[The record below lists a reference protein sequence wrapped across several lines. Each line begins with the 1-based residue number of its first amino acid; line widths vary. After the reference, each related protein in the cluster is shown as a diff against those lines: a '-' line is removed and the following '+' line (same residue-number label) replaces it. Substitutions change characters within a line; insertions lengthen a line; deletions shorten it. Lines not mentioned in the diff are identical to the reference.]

1 MTVEGGGM
9 SYLENIQEPAD
20 LKLLTYPEMKELSA
34 EIREFLINKVT
45 RTGGHLGPNLGVVE
59 LTLAIHRVFDSP
71 KDPIIFDT
79 GHQAYVHKIITGR
92 MDQFDTLRQ
101 KDGLSGY
108 PDRSESKHDW
118 VESSHASASLS
129 YADGL
134 SKAFD
139 LGGVS
144 DRNIVVVVGDGALT
158 GGMTWEALNNIAE
171 RKSKNMTIV
180 VNDNGRSY
188 APTIGGLAEKLTK
201 LRTENVYEWWMDQTK
216 RNLQKRGK
224 FGEFVYSLL
233 HGFKTGIKDTV
244 VPEPLYSDLGFKYL
258 GPVDGHDQRALETT
272 LERARDFNGPVIVHA
287 VTRKGEGYSFA
298 EHDQKDHMHTTDAI
312 DPETGEALEPR
323 KPGWTAVFA
332 REMLQLAAKDPD
344 MVAISAA
351 MAGPVGL
358 APFREKYPDRFFDV
372 GIAEQHALTS
382 ASGLALGGKKPVVAI
397 YSTFMNRVFDQLLMD
412 VALIKQP
419 VTVVLDRAGVTGPDG
434 ASHNGMWDLSLLSIV
449 PGVKVA
455 APRDPLR
462 LRMEL
467 REAVRVEDGP
477 TVIRFPKGIVVDDIP
492 EIRQTD
498 DGVDVLYEDG
508 NDILLVAVGT
518 FARRGLA
525 AAKRLAEKGIK
536 MTVIDPRWVLP
547 IPESVIE
554 MAGQAKMVVVYEDNG
569 INGGVGSVL
578 GNELNKRE
586 CDVPIRQ
593 LALRQEFLDIGTRR
607 EVLREHGL
615 NVDTATERIENWWRS
630 LSGE

>member
-1 MTVEGGGM
+1 M
-9 SYLENIQEPAD
+9 SYLEGIQEPAD
-20 LKLLTYPEMKELSA
+20 LKLLTYPEMEKLSE

-45 RTGGHLGPNLGVVE
+45 RTGGHLGPTLGVVE
-59 LTLAIHRVFDSP
+59 LTLAIHRVFQSP

-79 GHQAYVHKIITGR
+79 GHQAYVHKMLTGR
-92 MDQFDTLRQ
+92 MGEFDTLRQ

-108 PDRSESKHDW
+108 PSRKESKHDW

-139 LGGVS
+139 SGGVS

-171 RKSKNMTIV
+171 RKSKNITIV

-188 APTIGGLAEKLTK
+188 SPTIGGLAEKLTQ

-216 RNLQKRGK
+216 RNLKKRGK
-224 FGEFVYSLL
+224 LGEFIYSLL

-298 EHDQKDHMHTTDAI
+298 EHDHKDHMHTTDAI
-312 DPETGEALEPR
+312 DPATGQSLEPK

-332 REMLQLAAKDPD
+332 REMLRLASRDPD
-344 MVAISAA
+344 LVAISAA

-358 APFREKYPDRFFDV
+358 APFRERYPERFFDV

-382 ASGLALGGKKPVVAI
+382 AAGLALGGKKPVVAI
-397 YSTFMNRVFDQLLMD
+397 YSTFMNRAFDQLLMD

-434 ASHNGMWDLSLLSIV
+434 ASHDGMWDLSLLSIV
-449 PGVKVA
+449 PGVRVA

-462 LRMEL
+462 LRQEL
-467 REAVRVEDGP
+467 REAVDIKNGP
-477 TVIRFPKGIVVDDIP
+477 TAIRFPKGIVVDDIP
-492 EIRQTD
+492 EIRQTE
-498 DGVDVLYEDG
+498 DGVDVLFQSGSDVL
-508 NDILLVAVGT
+508 IVAVGT
-518 FARRGLA
+518 FARRGVA
-525 AAKRLAEKGIK
+525 AGQRLTDKGIK
-536 MTVIDPRWVLP
+536 VTVIDPRWVLP
-547 IPESVIE
+547 LPHSVIE
-554 MAGQAKMVVVYEDNG
+554 MAEKASMVVVYEDNG
-569 INGGVGSVL
+569 VNGGIGSVL
-578 GNELNKRE
+578 GTELNARE
-586 CDVPIRQ
+586 CDVPLRQ
-593 LALRQEFLDIGTRR
+593 LALRQEFLEVGTRR
-607 EVLREHGL
+607 EILREHGL
-615 NVDTATERIENWWRS
+615 NVDAATERIENWWKS
-630 LSGE
+630 LN

>member
-1 MTVEGGGM
+1 M
-9 SYLENIQEPAD
+9 SYLEGIQEPAD
-20 LKLLTYPEMKELSA
+20 LKLLTYSEMEKLSE

-59 LTLAIHRVFDSP
+59 LTLAIHRVFQSP

-79 GHQAYVHKIITGR
+79 GHQAYVHKMLTGR
-92 MDQFDTLRQ
+92 MGEFDTLRQ

-108 PDRSESKHDW
+108 PSRKESKHDW

-139 LGGVS
+139 SGGVS

-171 RKSKNMTIV
+171 RKSKNITIV

-188 APTIGGLAEKLTK
+188 SPTIGGLAEKLTK

-216 RNLQKRGK
+216 RNLKKRGK
-224 FGEFVYSLL
+224 LGEFIYSLL

-258 GPVDGHDQRALETT
+258 GPVDGHDQCALETT

-298 EHDQKDHMHTTDAI
+298 EHDHKDHMHTTDAI
-312 DPETGEALEPR
+312 DPATGQSLEPK

-332 REMLQLAAKDPD
+332 REMLRLASRDPD
-344 MVAISAA
+344 LVAISAA

-358 APFREKYPDRFFDV
+358 APFRERYPERFFDV

-382 ASGLALGGKKPVVAI
+382 AAGLALGGKKPVVAI
-397 YSTFMNRVFDQLLMD
+397 YSTFMNRAFDQLLMD

-434 ASHNGMWDLSLLSIV
+434 ASHDGMWDLSLLSIV
-449 PGVKVA
+449 PGVRVA

-462 LRMEL
+462 LRQEL
-467 REAVRVEDGP
+467 REAVDIKNGP
-477 TVIRFPKGIVVDDIP
+477 TAIRFPKGIVVDDIP
-492 EIRQTD
+492 EIRQTE
-498 DGVDVLYEDG
+498 DGVDVLFQSGSDVL
-508 NDILLVAVGT
+508 IVAVGT
-518 FARRGLA
+518 FARRGVA
-525 AAKRLAEKGIK
+525 AGQRLTDKGIK
-536 MTVIDPRWVLP
+536 VTVIDPRWVLP
-547 IPESVIE
+547 LPHSVIE
-554 MAGQAKMVVVYEDNG
+554 MAEKASMVVVYEDNG
-569 INGGVGSVL
+569 VNGGIGSVL
-578 GNELNKRE
+578 GTELNARE
-586 CDVPIRQ
+586 CDVPLRQ
-593 LALRQEFLDIGTRR
+593 LALRQEFLEVGTRR
-607 EVLREHGL
+607 EILREHGL
-615 NVDTATERIENWWRS
+615 NVDAATERIENWWKS
-630 LSGE
+630 LN

>member
-1 MTVEGGGM
+1 M
-9 SYLENIQEPAD
+9 SYLEGIQEPAD
-20 LKLLTYPEMKELSA
+20 LKLLTYPEMEKLSE

-59 LTLAIHRVFDSP
+59 LTLAIHRVFQSP

-79 GHQAYVHKIITGR
+79 GHQAYVHKMLTGR
-92 MDQFDTLRQ
+92 MGEFDTLRQ

-108 PDRSESKHDW
+108 PSRKESKHDW

-171 RKSKNMTIV
+171 RKSKNITIV

-188 APTIGGLAEKLTK
+188 SPTIGGLAEKLTK
-201 LRTENVYEWWMDQTK
+201 LRTENVYKWWMDQTK
-216 RNLQKRGK
+216 RNLKKRGK
-224 FGEFVYSLL
+224 LGEFIYSLL

-298 EHDQKDHMHTTDAI
+298 EHDHKDHMHTTDAI
-312 DPETGEALEPR
+312 DPATGQSLEPK

-332 REMLQLAAKDPD
+332 REMLRLASRDPD
-344 MVAISAA
+344 LVAISAA

-358 APFREKYPDRFFDV
+358 APFRERYPERFFDV

-382 ASGLALGGKKPVVAI
+382 AAGLALGGKKPVVAI
-397 YSTFMNRVFDQLLMD
+397 YSTFMNRAFDQLLMD

-434 ASHNGMWDLSLLSIV
+434 ASHDGMWDLSLLSIV
-449 PGVKVA
+449 PGVRVA

-462 LRMEL
+462 LRQEL
-467 REAVRVEDGP
+467 REAVDIKNGP
-477 TVIRFPKGIVVDDIP
+477 TAIRFPKGIVVDDIP
-492 EIRQTD
+492 EIRQTE
-498 DGVDVLYEDG
+498 DGVDVLFQSGSDVL
-508 NDILLVAVGT
+508 IVAVGT
-518 FARRGLA
+518 FARRGVA
-525 AAKRLAEKGIK
+525 AGQRLTDKGIK
-536 MTVIDPRWVLP
+536 VTVIDPRWVLP
-547 IPESVIE
+547 LPHSVIE
-554 MAGQAKMVVVYEDNG
+554 MAEKASMVVVYEDNG
-569 INGGVGSVL
+569 VNGGIGSVL
-578 GNELNKRE
+578 GTELNARE
-586 CDVPIRQ
+586 CDVPLRQ
-593 LALRQEFLDIGTRR
+593 LALRQEFLEVGTRR
-607 EVLREHGL
+607 EILREHGL
-615 NVDTATERIENWWRS
+615 NVDAATERIENWWKS
-630 LSGE
+630 LN

>member
-1 MTVEGGGM
+1 M
-9 SYLENIQEPAD
+9 SVLESINDTKD
-20 LKLLTYPEMKELSA
+20 LKSLSFLELKQLST

-59 LTLAIHRVFDSP
+59 LTLAIHRVFNSP

-79 GHQAYVHKIITGR
+79 GHQAYVHKILTGR
-92 MDQFDTLRQ
+92 KDEFATLRQ

-108 PDRSESKHDW
+108 PSRAESEHDW

-134 SKAFD
+134 SKAFE
-139 LGGVS
+139 LNKVAN
-144 DRNIVVVVGDGALT
+144 RNIVVVVGDGALT

-171 RKSKNMTIV
+171 RKSRNITIV

-188 APTIGGLAEKLTK
+188 APTIGGLAERLTK
-201 LRTENVYEWWMDQTK
+201 LRTENVYEWAMDQTK
-216 RNLQKRGK
+216 RNLQKRGR
-224 FGEFVYSLL
+224 FGEFIYSLL

-258 GPVDGHDQRALETT
+258 GPVDGHDQRALEVV

-298 EHDQKDHMHTTDAI
+298 EHDKKDHMHTTDAI
-312 DPETGEALEPR
+312 DPATGKALSPR

-332 REMLQLAAKDPD
+332 REMLRLGEEDPD
-344 MVAISAA
+344 LVAISAA

-358 APFREKYPDRFFDV
+358 VPFREQFPDRFYDV
-372 GIAEQHALTS
+372 GIAEQHAMTS
-382 ASGLALGGKKPVVAI
+382 AAGLALGGKKPVVAI
-397 YSTFMNRVFDQLLMD
+397 YSTFMNRAFDQLLMD

-434 ASHNGMWDLSLLSIV
+434 ASHDGMWDLSLLSII
-449 PGVKVA
+449 PDIKVA

-462 LRMEL
+462 LRLEL
-467 REAVRVEDGP
+467 KEAVDNRECP

-492 EIRQTD
+492 EIRQTA
-498 DGVDVLYEDG
+498 DGVDVLYEEGMDVL
-508 NDILLVAVGT
+508 IVAVGT
-518 FARRGLA
+518 FARRGLEA
-525 AAKRLAEKGIK
+525 AHRLHDKGIK
-536 MTVIDPRWVLP
+536 ATVVDPRWVYP
-547 IPESVIE
+547 IPESIVQ
-554 MAGQAKMVVVYEDNG
+554 MAENAAMVVVYEDNG

-578 GNELNKRE
+578 GNELRARE
-586 CDVPIRQ
+586 CDTPMRQ
-593 LALRQEFLDIGTRR
+593 LALPQEFLEVGTRR
-607 EVLREHGL
+607 EILREHGL
-615 NVDTATERIENWWRS
+615 NVDAATERIVRWWEN
-630 LSGE
+630 LS

>member
-1 MTVEGGGM
+1 MG
-9 SYLENIQEPAD
+9 YLEDIHEPAD
-20 LKLLTYPEMKELSA
+20 LKLLTYPEMEKLSQ
-34 EIREFLINKVT
+34 EIREFLIEKVT

-59 LTLAIHRVFDSP
+59 LTLAVHRVFQSP

-79 GHQAYVHKIITGR
+79 GHQAYVHKMLTGR
-92 MDQFDTLRQ
+92 MDEFDTLRQ
-101 KDGLSGY
+101 KGGLSGY
-108 PDRSESKHDW
+108 PSRAESKHDW

-144 DRNIVVVVGDGALT
+144 DRNIVVIVGDGALT

-171 RKSKNMTIV
+171 RKSKNITIV

-188 APTIGGLAEKLTK
+188 SPTIGGLAEKLTK

-216 RNLQKRGK
+216 RNLKKRGK

-272 LERARDFNGPVIVHA
+272 LVRARDFNGPVIVHA

-298 EHDQKDHMHTTDAI
+298 EHDHKDHMHTTDAI
-312 DPETGEALEPR
+312 DPVTGQSLEPK

-332 REMLQLAAKDPD
+332 REMLRLAAKDPD
-344 MVAISAA
+344 LVAISAA
-351 MAGPVGL
+351 MAEPVGL
-358 APFREKYPDRFFDV
+358 APFRERYPERFFDV
-372 GIAEQHALTS
+372 GIAEQHAITS
-382 ASGLALGGKKPVVAI
+382 AAGLALGGKKPVVAI
-397 YSTFMNRVFDQLLMD
+397 YSTFMNRAFDQLLMD

-434 ASHNGMWDLSLLSIV
+434 ASHDGMWDLSLLSII
-449 PGVKVA
+449 PGMRVA

-462 LRMEL
+462 LRKEL
-467 REAVRVEDGP
+467 REAVQIKDGP

-492 EIRQTD
+492 EIRQTE
-498 DGVDVLYEDG
+498 DGVDVLFESGD
-508 NDILLVAVGT
+508 DILIVAVGT
-518 FARRGLA
+518 FARRA
-525 AAKRLAEKGIK
+525 VAVAERLTDKGIK
-536 MTVIDPRWVLP
+536 VTVIDPRWVLP
-547 IPESVIE
+547 LPQSVLD
-554 MAGQAKMVVVYEDNG
+554 MAEKASMVVVYEDNG
-569 INGGVGSVL
+569 VNGGIGSVL
-578 GNELNKRE
+578 GTNLNQRE
-586 CDVPIRQ
+586 CDVPVRQ
-593 LALRQEFLDIGTRR
+593 LALRQEFLEVGTRR
-607 EVLREHGL
+607 EILRDHGL
-615 NVDTATERIENWWRS
+615 NVDTATERIENWWKT
-630 LSGE
+630 LL

>member
-1 MTVEGGGM
+1 M
-9 SYLENIQEPAD
+9 SYLEGIQEPAD
-20 LKLLTYPEMKELSA
+20 LKLLTYPEMEKLSE

-59 LTLAIHRVFDSP
+59 LTLAIHRVFQSP

-79 GHQAYVHKIITGR
+79 GHQAYVHKMLTGR
-92 MDQFDTLRQ
+92 MGEFDTLRQ

-108 PDRSESKHDW
+108 PSRKESKHDW

-139 LGGVS
+139 SGGVS

-171 RKSKNMTIV
+171 RKSKNITIV

-188 APTIGGLAEKLTK
+188 SPTIGGLAEKLTK

-216 RNLQKRGK
+216 RNLKKRGK
-224 FGEFVYSLL
+224 LGEFIYSLL

-298 EHDQKDHMHTTDAI
+298 EHDHKDHMHTTDAI
-312 DPETGEALEPR
+312 DPATGQSLEPK

-332 REMLQLAAKDPD
+332 REMLRLASRDPD
-344 MVAISAA
+344 LVAISAA

-358 APFREKYPDRFFDV
+358 APFRERYPERFFDV

-382 ASGLALGGKKPVVAI
+382 AAGLALGGKKPVVAI
-397 YSTFMNRVFDQLLMD
+397 YSTFMNRAFDQLLMD

-434 ASHNGMWDLSLLSIV
+434 ASHDGMWDLSLLSIV
-449 PGVKVA
+449 PGVRVA

-462 LRMEL
+462 LRQEL
-467 REAVRVEDGP
+467 REAVDIKNGP
-477 TVIRFPKGIVVDDIP
+477 TAIRFPKGIVVDDIP
-492 EIRQTD
+492 EIRQTE
-498 DGVDVLYEDG
+498 DGVDVLFQSGSDVL
-508 NDILLVAVGT
+508 IVAVGT
-518 FARRGLA
+518 FARRGVA
-525 AAKRLAEKGIK
+525 AGQRLTDKGIK
-536 MTVIDPRWVLP
+536 VTVIDPRWVLP
-547 IPESVIE
+547 LPHSVIE
-554 MAGQAKMVVVYEDNG
+554 MAEKASMVVVYEDNG
-569 INGGVGSVL
+569 VNGGIGSVL
-578 GNELNKRE
+578 GTELNARE
-586 CDVPIRQ
+586 CDVPLRQ
-593 LALRQEFLDIGTRR
+593 LALRQEFLEVGTRR
-607 EVLREHGL
+607 EILREHGL
-615 NVDTATERIENWWRS
+615 NVDAATERIENWWKS
-630 LSGE
+630 LN